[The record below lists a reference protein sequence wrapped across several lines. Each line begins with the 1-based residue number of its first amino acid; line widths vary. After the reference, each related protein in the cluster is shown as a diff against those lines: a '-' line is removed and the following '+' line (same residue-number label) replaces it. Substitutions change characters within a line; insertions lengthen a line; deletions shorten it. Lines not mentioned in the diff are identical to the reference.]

1 MFLVE
6 KKLVVSILGVFAQN
20 GVLGVWGTLGRFDVF
35 GRFRDFVGAQLFRD
49 LAPNFCVL
57 S

>member
-20 GVLGVWGTLGRFDVF
+20 GVLGVWGTLGRFGVF
-35 GRFRDFVGAQLFRD
+35 GRFREFVLGGLRRNPPFS
-49 LAPNFCVL
+49 LY
-57 S
+57 